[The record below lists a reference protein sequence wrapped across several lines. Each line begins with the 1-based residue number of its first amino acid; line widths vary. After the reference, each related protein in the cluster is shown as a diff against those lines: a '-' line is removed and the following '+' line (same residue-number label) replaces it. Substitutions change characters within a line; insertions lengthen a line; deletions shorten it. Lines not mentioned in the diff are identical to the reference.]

1 MRKRPRPLH
10 IEHRRSECEACAAF
24 DPCPE
29 FEAQR
34 QIAGN
39 SPMIS
44 RSVPHDPVASARRT
58 GVRAAAAPTLGP
70 VLLWILLLALLP
82 ASVRAD
88 AGKEAPD
95 CEEDPTLSHAAAEL
109 LLRPEPPAATTI
121 RRALLEAGSDAV
133 GVRAYMTHGA
143 ETKAWRWLAQ
153 FKRAADAPAM
163 CGFAR
168 SERGQL
174 LLAVA
179 RAGSLDPFGDRQ
191 PVVRG
196 RVVEGFSDPE
206 IVVEDAGG
214 NLQRYAV
221 DRAQLAR
228 GIPISDQLARPVRV
242 QLLARGSAG
251 PRPIAERVLPGAA
264 NATVVD
270 GSAVV
275 GAARPSTAARLT
287 ALRREHRLPALR
299 ENRLLAGVAADH
311 ARHVCDDGRVAH
323 ELEPGAN
330 PEQRLRRAGIS
341 ARLVG
346 ETVARASSADAA
358 FGAFERSP
366 SHRLT
371 LLERSFTDAGI
382 GEVSDAQ
389 GRRCVVVLLAA
400 WPRYL
405 GR

>member
-1 MRKRPRPLH
+1 MRRRLH
-10 IEHRRSECEACAAF
+10 LLRIDHRRSECEASGAF
-24 DPCPE
+24 LACPE
-29 FEAQR
+29 FEVHR
-34 QIAGN
+34 RIAAN
-39 SPMIS
+39 SAMIS
-44 RSVPHDPVASARRT
+44 RTLPCVRLAGARRT
-58 GVRAAAAPTLGP
+58 GVGAAAAPTLVT

-88 AGKEAPD
+88 AGREAPD
-95 CEEDPTLSHAAAEL
+95 CEEDPTLSRAAAEL
-109 LLRPEPPAATTI
+109 LIRAEPPGAAAV
-121 RRALLEAGSDAV
+121 RRALLEVGSDAV
-133 GVRAYMTHGA
+133 GVRAYLTQGA
-143 ETKAWRWLAQ
+143 EAKASRWLAQ
-153 FKRAADAPAM
+153 FKRAADAPAV

-168 SERGQL
+168 SERAQL

-179 RAGSLDPFGDRQ
+179 RAGSLDPLRDRQ
-191 PVVRG
+191 AVVRG
-196 RVVEGFSDPE
+196 RVVDGFRDPE
-206 IVVEDAGG
+206 IVVEDGEG

-251 PRPIAERVLPGAA
+251 PRPIAERMLPGASEA
-264 NATVVD
+264 NTGDHDATVA
-270 GSAVV
+270 GPQLPA
-275 GAARPSTAARLT
+275 AARLA
-287 ALRREHRLPALR
+287 ALRRQNRLPAVR
-299 ENRLLAGVAADH
+299 DNRLLAGVAAEH
-311 ARHVCDDGRVAH
+311 ARQVCDGGRVAH
-323 ELEPGAN
+323 ELEPGAD

-346 ETVARASSADAA
+346 ETVARASSVDAA

-382 GEVSDAQ
+382 GEVTDTH

>member
-1 MRKRPRPLH
+1 MRGRSHPLCND
-10 IEHRRSECEACAAF
+10 HRRSECEAWAAF

-34 QIAGN
+34 RIAGN
-39 SPMIS
+39 SAMIS
-44 RSVPHDPVASARRT
+44 RSLRHEPVASARRT

-88 AGKEAPD
+88 AGREAPD
-95 CEEDPTLSHAAAEL
+95 CEEDPTLSRAAAEL
-109 LLRPEPPAATTI
+109 LLRPEPPVATTV

-143 ETKAWRWLAQ
+143 ETKARHWLAQ
-153 FKRAADAPAM
+153 FKRGADAPAM

-196 RVVEGFSDPE
+196 RVVEGFRDPE
-206 IVVEDAGG
+206 IVVEDASG

-251 PRPIAERVLPGAA
+251 PRPIAERVLPGTSQADAA
-264 NATVVD
+264 DGNAALA
-270 GSAVV
+270 GAQPSAA
-275 GAARPSTAARLT
+275 GRLT
-287 ALRREHRLPALR
+287 ELRRQHRLPALR
-299 ENRLLAGVAADH
+299 DNRLLAGVAADH
-311 ARHVCDDGRVAH
+311 ARRVCDDGRVAH
-323 ELEPGAN
+323 ELEPGAD
-330 PEQRLRRAGIS
+330 PEQRLRRAGIT

-346 ETVARASSADAA
+346 ETVARASSATAA
-358 FGAFERSP
+358 FDAFERSP

-382 GEVSDAQ
+382 GEVTDAR